1 MVTVGQCRSGGGDE
15 TAVVE
20 VEDTVGVLESVGIVG
35 GGDDTGATAGHL
47 VDEAPYEMEPIQV
60 LMR

>member
-1 MVTVGQCRSGGGDE
+1 MVKVSGRRSGDGDE

-20 VEDTVGVLESVGIVG
+20 VEDTVGVLEGVGIVG
-35 GGDDTGATAGHL
+35 GGDHTGAAAGHL
-47 VDEAPYEMEPIQV
+47 VDEAPYQMEPIQV